1 MKGTIVQVWM
11 CMIQCQWM
19 VNDECLIFNFFFP
32 RQTKNIFALYLQKG
46 TKVQASDP
54 LVKFTWNSHIFYP
67 TN

>member
-1 MKGTIVQVWM
+1 MKGTIVQVWI

-19 VNDECLIFNFFFP
+19 VNDECLIFNFFSE
-32 RQTKNIFALYLQKG
+32 TDKNIFALYLQKG

>member
-1 MKGTIVQVWM
+1 MKGTIVQVWI

-19 VNDECLIFNFFFP
+19 VNDECLIFNFP